1 MNKAEFAQLID
12 AYADAKA
19 SGNKYLVQRMI
30 ADLEQALDELFPT
43 ANPPSEPDSV
53 EISEE
58 E

>member
-30 ADLEQALDELFPT
+30 ADLEQALNQLFPET
-43 ANPPSEPDSV
+43 PEAP
-53 EISEE
+53 EE

>member
-30 ADLEQALDELFPT
+30 ADLEQALNELFVET
-43 ANPPSEPDSV
+43 PDQVS
-53 EISEE
+53 SEE